1 MLDEV
6 IEKLSR
12 HVDHLIEVERNKIRE
27 LFQGLGVALI
37 TPFKKDFSVDVE
49 ALERIVNHVIDNGAD
64 FLVALG
70 TTSEAPTLT
79 PEEKDLVINTII
91 KANANRLPI
100 MLGMG
105 GNNTQA
111 VIEAI
116 KAQDFTGDR
125 SIIKSILSV
134 VPYYNKPNQRGM
146 KAHFE
151 AIADASPLPVVVY
164 NVPGRV
170 GVNLQAATCVEL
182 AKHPNII
189 AVKEASGNLQQIM
202 EILRDKPYK
211 FKVLSGDDGITY
223 PLMALGATG
232 VISVAANAYTEPFSR
247 MMKAQKEG
255 RVEEALDLHY
265 TMLRMNQLIF
275 ADGNP
280 AGIKC
285 LMHHMGLC
293 ENVLRL
299 PLVPVNEKVEAD
311 IIEEGIYLFGK
322 QAIKQ

>member
-1 MLDEV
+1 M
-6 IEKLSR
+6 KNNPFR
-12 HVDHLIEVERNKIRE
+12 
-27 LFQGLGVALI
+27 GTGVALV
-37 TPFKKDFSVDVE
+37 TPFKNDFSVDVE
-49 ALERIVNHVIDNGAD
+49 ALTRIVNHVIDHSAD
-64 FLVALG
+64 FLVVLG

-79 PEEKDLVINTII
+79 PAEKNLVISTIS
-91 KANANRLPI
+91 KANAKRLPI
-100 MLGMG
+100 LLGLG

-111 VIEAI
+111 VVEAI
-116 KAQDFTGDR
+116 KAQDFSGIDG
-125 SIIKSILSV
+125 ILSV

-151 AIADASPLPVVVY
+151 AIADASPVPVVVY

-202 EILRDKPYK
+202 EILRDKPAD
-211 FKVLSGDDGITY
+211 FDVLSGDDGITQ

-232 VISVAANAYTEPFSR
+232 VISVAANAYTDPFSR

-255 RVEEALDLHY
+255 RVDEALHLHY
-265 TMLRMNQLIF
+265 AMLRMNQLIF

-299 PLVPVNEKVEAD
+299 PLVAANEKVESD
-311 IIEEGIYLFGK
+311 IIEEWNKLK
-322 QAIKQ
+322 NK

>member
-1 MLDEV
+1 M
-6 IEKLSR
+6 KY
-12 HVDHLIEVERNKIRE
+12 NPFK
-27 LFQGLGVALI
+27 GTGVALI
-37 TPFKKDFSVDVE
+37 TPFKADLSVDAE
-49 ALERIVNHVIDNGAD
+49 ALANIVNHVIDNGAD
-64 FLVALG
+64 FLVVLG
-70 TTSEAPTLT
+70 TTSEAPTLSE
-79 PEEKDLVINTII
+79 EEKKLVISTIL
-91 KANANRLPI
+91 KTNDSRLPV

-116 KAQDFTGDR
+116 KAQDFTG
-125 SIIKSILSV
+125 IGGILSV

-151 AIADASPLPVVVY
+151 AIADASPVPVVVY

-182 AKHPNII
+182 AQHPNII

-202 EILRDKPYK
+202 EILRDKPAD
-211 FKVLSGDDGITY
+211 FDVLSGDDGITQ

-232 VISVAANAYTEPFSR
+232 VISVAANAYTSPFCR
-247 MMKAQKEG
+247 MVKAMSDGKTD
-255 RVEEALDLHY
+255 EALRLHY
-265 TMLRMNQLIF
+265 AMLKMNQLIF

-285 LMHHMGLC
+285 LMSHIGLC
-293 ENVLRL
+293 QNVLRL
-299 PLVPVNEKVEAD
+299 PLVTVNEKVEAE
-311 IIEEGIYLFGK
+311 IIEEWKVLK
-322 QAIKQ
+322 DK

>member
-1 MLDEV
+1 MV
-6 IEKLSR
+6 
-12 HVDHLIEVERNKIRE
+12 
-27 LFQGLGVALI
+27 
-37 TPFKKDFSVDVE
+37 TPFKDDFSVDVE
-49 ALERIVNHVIDNGAD
+49 ALTRIVNHVIDNGAD
-64 FLVALG
+64 FLVVLG

-79 PEEKDLVINTII
+79 TEEKKLVINTILETN
-91 KANANRLPI
+91 KGRLPI
-100 MLGMG
+100 LLGMG

-116 KAQDFTGDR
+116 KAQDFTGIDG
-125 SIIKSILSV
+125 ILSV

-151 AIADASPLPVVVY
+151 AIADASPVPVVAY

-182 AKHPNII
+182 ALHPNIA

-202 EILRDKPYK
+202 EILRDKPAD
-211 FKVLSGDDGITY
+211 FDVLSGDDGITQ

-232 VISVAANAYTEPFSR
+232 VISVAANAYTSQFSR
-247 MMKAQKEG
+247 MMHAMKEG
-255 RVEEALDLHY
+255 RTDEALRLHY
-265 TMLRMNQLIF
+265 AMLRMNQLIF

-285 LMHHMGLC
+285 LMSHIGLC
-293 ENVLRL
+293 DNVLRL
-299 PLVPVNEKVEAD
+299 PLVTANEKVKND
-311 IIEEGIYLFGK
+311 IMDEWK
-322 QAIKQ
+322 QLKDK

>member
-1 MLDEV
+1 MKNNPFKGTG
-6 IEKLSR
+6 I
-12 HVDHLIEVERNKIRE
+12 
-27 LFQGLGVALI
+27 ALV
-37 TPFKKDFSVDVE
+37 TPFKQDLTLDIE
-49 ALERIVNHVIDNGAD
+49 ALIRIVNHVIDNGAD
-64 FLVALG
+64 FLVVLG

-79 PEEKDLVINTII
+79 AEEKTLVIKTIL
-91 KANANRLPI
+91 KANANRLPV

-111 VIEAI
+111 VVEAI
-116 KAQDFTGDR
+116 KAQDFTG
-125 SIIKSILSV
+125 IQGILSV

-146 KAHFE
+146 RAHFE
-151 AIADASPLPVVVY
+151 TIADASPVPVVVY

-182 AKHPNII
+182 AQHPNII

-202 EILRDKPYK
+202 EILRDKPTD
-211 FKVLSGDDGITY
+211 FDLLSGDDGITQ

-232 VISVAANAYTEPFSR
+232 VISVAANAYTQPFSR
-247 MMKAQKEG
+247 MMRAMKEG
-255 RVEEALDLHY
+255 RTDEALRLHY
-265 TMLRMNQLIF
+265 ALLRMNQLIF

-285 LMHHMGLC
+285 LMSQMGLC

-299 PLVPVNEKVEAD
+299 PLVTVSEKVEAD
-311 IIEEGIYLFGK
+311 ITEEWK
-322 QAIKQ
+322 TIKTHIQ

>member
-1 MLDEV
+1 M
-6 IEKLSR
+6 KNNPFR
-12 HVDHLIEVERNKIRE
+12 
-27 LFQGLGVALI
+27 GTGVALV
-37 TPFKKDFSVDVE
+37 TPFKNDFSVDVE
-49 ALERIVNHVIDNGAD
+49 ALTRIVNHVIDHSAD
-64 FLVALG
+64 FLVVLG

-79 PEEKDLVINTII
+79 PAEKNLVISTIS
-91 KANANRLPI
+91 KANAKRLPI
-100 MLGMG
+100 LLGLG

-111 VIEAI
+111 VVEAI
-116 KAQDFTGDR
+116 KAQDFSGIDG
-125 SIIKSILSV
+125 ILSV

-151 AIADASPLPVVVY
+151 TIADASPVPVVVY

-202 EILRDKPYK
+202 EILRDKPAD
-211 FKVLSGDDGITY
+211 FDVLSGDDGITQ

-232 VISVAANAYTEPFSR
+232 VISVAANAYTDPFSR

-255 RVEEALDLHY
+255 RVDEALHLHY
-265 TMLRMNQLIF
+265 AMLRMNQLIF

-299 PLVPVNEKVEAD
+299 PLVAANEKVESD
-311 IIEEGIYLFGK
+311 IIEEWNKLK
-322 QAIKQ
+322 NK